1 MPPERSVRYKAVG
14 ISLLLMSKEYHYPIE
29 LMEIRDLAKE
39 AVIVSE
45 DSTFR
50 DVVSLMVSK
59 QTNNILVVD
68 EDGKLSGEI
77 SVSDLMN
84 GIVPDYLEPNLVLD
98 ELSTEA
104 GFRKAVRAAGDKI
117 VSDFMSVDFEPV
129 HAEDNLLTI
138 AGTALAHSTESI
150 PIVDADNHPIGVIS
164 RMGLK
169 HILAEY
175 LEIKS

>member
-1 MPPERSVRYKAVG
+1 
-14 ISLLLMSKEYHYPIE
+14 
-29 LMEIRDLAKE
+29 MEIRDLAKE
-39 AVIVSE
+39 AVVVSE

-50 DVVSLMVSK
+50 DVISLMVSK

-84 GIVPDYLEPNLVLD
+84 GIVPDYLDPDNVLD
-98 ELSTEA
+98 ELSTEK
-104 GFRKAVRAAGDKI
+104 GFAKAVKEAGGKL
-117 VSDFMSVDFEPV
+117 VNEFMSVDFEAV
-129 HAEDNLLTI
+129 HVDDNLLTI
-138 AGTALAHSTESI
+138 AGTAIAHSTESI
-150 PIVDADNHPIGVIS
+150 PVVDGDDHPIGVIS

-175 LEIKS
+175 LGIKEK

>member
-1 MPPERSVRYKAVG
+1 
-14 ISLLLMSKEYHYPIE
+14 
-29 LMEIRDLAKE
+29 MEIRDLAKE
-39 AVIVSE
+39 AVVVSE

-50 DVVSLMVSK
+50 DVISLMVSK

-84 GIVPDYLEPNLVLD
+84 GIVPDYLEPDKVLK

-104 GFRKAVRAAGDKI
+104 GFAKAVKAAGDKL
-117 VSDFMSVDFEPV
+117 VVDFMSSDFEAV

-138 AGTALAHSTESI
+138 AGTAIAHSTESI
-150 PIVDADNHPIGVIS
+150 PVVDVDDHPIGVIS

-169 HILAEY
+169 RILAEY
-175 LEIKS
+175 LGIKDK